1 MTQVKDD
8 IETAVE
14 KSDSTDLEK
23 DQVKGSIDVLKT
35 DEESAIE
42 GYEDFKSETEKV
54 ADKELADAV
63 NDQMEEI
70 VDDEKEHIEKLDTIK
85 SALGENKKT
94 EAKVKRNNSKKRLD
108 YKLDGFKGVTIIVVD
123 KKNNIDTEDYMKFD
137 SMEFGIDEYEFED
150 SMIDGIKD
158 ILTDIYEYTDDYYD
172 DRFTKDEITEMAED
186 ITQDVLQ
193 LYDDLP
199 EENIDRE
206 NGIANLGESKE
217 ARLTGDETYV
227 ARNSS
232 GYKSIGLIVNNETK
246 QFQIINGQVMT
257 TDSKTKKMSKKQ
269 IRAKAQQLYDNG
281 YTEYDGYGSVA
292 QGVEKKTE
300 AEEKLYLD
308 GKLFDKL
315 EKATELDFSNAD
327 IDILKLMY
335 KRLDD
340 LVVNIYDNRNVDDI
354 ETDIKNILSK
364 ANVLVV
370 KLPIITTV
378 NEAFNLAQVVRHIVG
393 SKLEET
399 FGYDFYYESRK
410 VKKEDKQNITEDTA
424 SSEFN
429 LYIKPEELADVNI
442 SSLLFDS
449 DTTIASYKE
458 GNYELSLIVRGS
470 VKIWDNENGYCYKN
484 YQSFPVDLQSL
495 IRSGALKSGDDTNKY
510 TVDMSNWFEWFLDV
524 ANSGDVVDNVWNDVA
539 DIEGMLNKAT
549 PEENETELEII
560 MKDLFDDI
568 VGQLNESK
576 EVKTETVKIMAYG
589 KLYYEYSNDEWN
601 SKSEDEKDATII
613 DVADQA
619 TEEEGHTVYEDEVE
633 VITENRKVTE
643 AKDDLEG
650 IKNLIVYEKTQAIFE
665 ELYHNEHLDCEY
677 NGSSGVVK
685 ITSVDE
691 QTFNIIDKVMVDNLH
706 YSKLSNYVYE
716 LNEGPIYRDIKGGFD
731 FKGYSYKV
739 DVKFSLNEK
748 DTIVGTVGI
757 SEIDVKKENKNLT
770 EDITSKDVDEIFSKY
785 AETPV
790 TVKNLKQKWASASDE
805 MHGVIAGGW
814 SAIITGNNFKIK
826 VVNSL
831 KLSGYKISGEN
842 IEEAE
847 KAARKIYINAT
858 EIGYNTGLYES
869 KEVKTEK
876 MGKDADKKYSNLYKY
891 KGKAFAYDNENA
903 IVEYVYVDPEDNSWI
918 VLDEIGLSNDN
929 WEDRK
934 LRDAYLDE
942 YIRQLDDEA
951 NRLADDFIA
960 NEFLGESLN
969 QKINRKLQESREKF
983 DRDELVAVK
992 DSIDTALDDLQI
1004 QSDGTTG
1011 AMADKVLVN
1020 DLRNVSQS
1028 VGNYLNKVQEGKD
1041 LKHPELNNSVKAY
1054 YADAFGKDELNADI
1068 KEVTFLDLYRAL
1080 KNKQDVYDLI
1090 GVRDS
1095 VVRERL
1101 FAELARILNQPI
1113 AYVNN
1118 IWQYGVEDGQPNIV
1132 KEDKETGTIRQSLNT
1147 GVLPIVNVDLYSLY
1161 SSGWFDNLVLDDDS
1175 NAKFDEIIQDIAPRF
1190 IKETLQD
1197 ILPSVEIYATG
1208 VYHPREYNYGGDELE
1223 FDLVVNADEYNAL
1236 KEKALSS
1243 DMFET
1248 YLKDNYSSRSGFI
1261 SSMPDDIDE
1270 FNNADEWKQMVQ
1282 VIMFALK
1289 DTALTDVNEAY
1300 LNDFSDAVNQ
1310 EFPYVDGEIDNAIDE
1325 LEYKAS
1331 KENITLDVDYVT
1343 NYIKEQFGNTDSYD
1357 YILDKVLSGLNLTES
1372 AKVDE
1377 AKKEELFNT
1386 DVNVNVDAG
1395 DIASGNNLD
1404 LGGLG
1409 HIASAVGLM
1418 ASEENTKSGKEKL
1431 AEDSDDE
1438 IPVVNP
1444 DEQDYYDNKG
1454 YIISLYPRSR
1464 SNVNII

>member
-1 MTQVKDD
+1 MEISDEIWEIAQDLYNDADIDINQNGQVEDASFMDFDEYNNYYRDCNEADFNKAVEYLNSLLNDEVKFYTDDTRYLELSDNHTLWSINIPEGAEFNDEDYSFMYNTALEHLQDEIGVEVFGLGRSGRHICVEDNFRNLTQLDKFKEAQDKWEDWLIETVENSFKDGTVEEAKELAPDEKVAKCLSCGMKVKYRNRDVKHDAMGDYIECPNCKSTFDVDYDNTPTKKTEAEDYSAFTPTNKVLSGNKGLSEKAINEMRWSLPDLFKDMTDEQKQIWEELSLRGMVMSCLIYGDDIHTSTDINAVSKYYKQPYVNEYYDTLGKDVTEEIIKQQTDYFNKGKVIQDVGTDSDGLSYNSFVEPEEESKKVTEATLTKFQTLTVDKDGNEMLLKDVSYNNACSWLEKELSKAGSKVVDTETKGNKTIIKADNKTKFEYDEEKGTLKRLEEAEDMTQVKDA

-42 GYEDFKSETEKV
+42 GYEDFKAETEKV

-63 NDQMEEI
+63 NNQMEEI
-70 VDDEKEHIEKLDTIK
+70 IDDEKEHIEKLDTIK

-108 YKLDGFKGVTIIVVD
+108 YTLDGFKGVTIIVVD
-123 KKNNIDTEDYMKFD
+123 KKNGIDTEDYMKFD
-137 SMEFGIDEYEFED
+137 SVEFGIDEYEFED

-172 DRFTKDEITEMAED
+172 DRFTIDEITEMAED

-199 EENIDRE
+199 DELIDFE
-206 NGIANLGESKE
+206 NGIANL
-217 ARLTGDETYV
+217 
-227 ARNSS
+227 
-232 GYKSIGLIVNNETK
+232 
-246 QFQIINGQVMT
+246 
-257 TDSKTKKMSKKQ
+257 
-269 IRAKAQQLYDNG
+269 
-281 YTEYDGYGSVA
+281 
-292 QGVEKKTE
+292 
-300 AEEKLYLD
+300 
-308 GKLFDKL
+308 
-315 EKATELDFSNAD
+315 
-327 IDILKLMY
+327 
-335 KRLDD
+335 
-340 LVVNIYDNRNVDDI
+340 
-354 ETDIKNILSK
+354 
-364 ANVLVV
+364 
-370 KLPIITTV
+370 
-378 NEAFNLAQVVRHIVG
+378 NEAKF
-393 SKLEET
+393 K
-399 FGYDFYYESRK
+399 DK
-410 VKKEDKQNITEDTA
+410 VKA
-424 SSEFN
+424 
-429 LYIKPEELADVNI
+429 IK
-442 SSLLFDS
+442 
-449 DTTIASYKE
+449 
-458 GNYELSLIVRGS
+458 
-470 VKIWDNENGYCYKN
+470 
-484 YQSFPVDLQSL
+484 
-495 IRSGALKSGDDTNKY
+495 KS
-510 TVDMSNWFEWFLDV
+510 
-524 ANSGDVVDNVWNDVA
+524 
-539 DIEGMLNKAT
+539 
-549 PEENETELEII
+549 
-560 MKDLFDDI
+560 
-568 VGQLNESK
+568 
-576 EVKTETVKIMAYG
+576 
-589 KLYYEYSNDEWN
+589 
-601 SKSEDEKDATII
+601 
-613 DVADQA
+613 
-619 TEEEGHTVYEDEVE
+619 
-633 VITENRKVTE
+633 
-643 AKDDLEG
+643 
-650 IKNLIVYEKTQAIFE
+650 
-665 ELYHNEHLDCEY
+665 
-677 NGSSGVVK
+677 
-685 ITSVDE
+685 
-691 QTFNIIDKVMVDNLH
+691 
-706 YSKLSNYVYE
+706 
-716 LNEGPIYRDIKGGFD
+716 
-731 FKGYSYKV
+731 
-739 DVKFSLNEK
+739 
-748 DTIVGTVGI
+748 
-757 SEIDVKKENKNLT
+757 
-770 EDITSKDVDEIFSKY
+770 
-785 AETPV
+785 
-790 TVKNLKQKWASASDE
+790 LKQKDKRLSDKTAE
-805 MHGVIAGGW
+805 EQAERIAG
-814 SAIITGNNFKIK
+814 SMIK
-826 VVNSL
+826 N
-831 KLSGYKISGEN
+831 E
-842 IEEAE
+842 
-847 KAARKIYINAT
+847 
-858 EIGYNTGLYES
+858 
-869 KEVKTEK
+869 
-876 MGKDADKKYSNLYKY
+876 DKRSNDIYKY
-891 KGKAFAYDNENA
+891 KGKEFRYDCDNA
-903 IVEYVYVDPEDNSWI
+903 IVEYIWTDPDTNEWVVI
-918 VLDEIGLSNDN
+918 DEIGLSNDN

-942 YIRQLDDEA
+942 YIRQLEDEA

-969 QKINRKLQESREKF
+969 QKINRKLQESRGKF
-983 DRDELVAVK
+983 DRAELVAVK

-1020 DLRNVSQS
+1020 DLRSVSQS

-1101 FAELARILNQPI
+1101 FAELARILNQPT

-1132 KEDKETGTIRQSLNT
+1132 KEDKETGTIKQSLNT
-1147 GVLPIVNVDLYSLY
+1147 GVLPIVDVDLYSLY

-1223 FDLVVNADEYNAL
+1223 FDLVVNANEYNAL

-1300 LNDFSDAVNQ
+1300 LNDFSEAVNQ
-1310 EFPYVDGEIDNAIDE
+1310 EFPYVDGEIENAVDE

-1357 YILDKVLSGLNLTES
+1357 YILEEVLRGLNLTES

-1386 DVNVNVDAG
+1386 DVNVNIDAG

-1409 HIASAVGLM
+1409 EIASAVGLM
-1418 ASEENTKSGKEKL
+1418 ASEENTKSDKEKL

>member
-1 MTQVKDD
+1 MEISDEIWEIAQDLYNDADIDVNQNGQVEDASFMDFDEYNNYYRDCNEADFNKAVEYLNSLLNDEVKFYTDDTRYLELSDNHTLWSINIPEGAEFNDEDYSFMYNTALEHLQDEIGVEVFGLGRSGRHICVEDNFRNLTQLDKFKEAQDKWEDWLIETVENSFKDGTVEEAKELAPDEKVAKCLSCGMKVKYRNRDVQHDAMGDYIECPNCKSTFDVDYDNTPTKKTEAEDYSAFTPTNKVLSGNKGLSEKAINEMRWSLPDLFKDMTDEQKQIWEELSLRGMVMSCLIYGDDIHTSTDINAVSKYYKQPYVNEYYDTLGKDVTEEIIKQQTDYFNKGKVIQDVGTDSDGLSYNSFVEPEEESKKVTEATLTKFQTLTVDKDGNEMLLKDVSYNNACSWLEKELSKAGSKVVDTETKGNKTIIKADNKTKFEYDEEKGTLKRLEEAEDMTQVKDA

-42 GYEDFKSETEKV
+42 GYEDFKAETEKV

-63 NDQMEEI
+63 NNQMEEI
-70 VDDEKEHIEKLDTIK
+70 IDDEKEHIEKIDTIK

-108 YKLDGFKGVTIIVVD
+108 YTLDGFKGVTIIVVD
-123 KKNNIDTEDYMKFD
+123 KKNGIDTEDYMKFD
-137 SMEFGIDEYEFED
+137 SVEFGIDEYEFED

-172 DRFTKDEITEMAED
+172 DRFTIDEITEMAED

-199 EENIDRE
+199 DELIDFE
-206 NGIANLGESKE
+206 NGIANL
-217 ARLTGDETYV
+217 
-227 ARNSS
+227 
-232 GYKSIGLIVNNETK
+232 
-246 QFQIINGQVMT
+246 
-257 TDSKTKKMSKKQ
+257 
-269 IRAKAQQLYDNG
+269 
-281 YTEYDGYGSVA
+281 
-292 QGVEKKTE
+292 
-300 AEEKLYLD
+300 
-308 GKLFDKL
+308 
-315 EKATELDFSNAD
+315 
-327 IDILKLMY
+327 
-335 KRLDD
+335 
-340 LVVNIYDNRNVDDI
+340 
-354 ETDIKNILSK
+354 
-364 ANVLVV
+364 
-370 KLPIITTV
+370 
-378 NEAFNLAQVVRHIVG
+378 NEAKF
-393 SKLEET
+393 K
-399 FGYDFYYESRK
+399 DK
-410 VKKEDKQNITEDTA
+410 VKA
-424 SSEFN
+424 
-429 LYIKPEELADVNI
+429 IK
-442 SSLLFDS
+442 
-449 DTTIASYKE
+449 
-458 GNYELSLIVRGS
+458 
-470 VKIWDNENGYCYKN
+470 
-484 YQSFPVDLQSL
+484 
-495 IRSGALKSGDDTNKY
+495 KS
-510 TVDMSNWFEWFLDV
+510 
-524 ANSGDVVDNVWNDVA
+524 
-539 DIEGMLNKAT
+539 
-549 PEENETELEII
+549 
-560 MKDLFDDI
+560 
-568 VGQLNESK
+568 
-576 EVKTETVKIMAYG
+576 
-589 KLYYEYSNDEWN
+589 
-601 SKSEDEKDATII
+601 
-613 DVADQA
+613 
-619 TEEEGHTVYEDEVE
+619 
-633 VITENRKVTE
+633 
-643 AKDDLEG
+643 
-650 IKNLIVYEKTQAIFE
+650 
-665 ELYHNEHLDCEY
+665 
-677 NGSSGVVK
+677 
-685 ITSVDE
+685 
-691 QTFNIIDKVMVDNLH
+691 
-706 YSKLSNYVYE
+706 
-716 LNEGPIYRDIKGGFD
+716 
-731 FKGYSYKV
+731 
-739 DVKFSLNEK
+739 
-748 DTIVGTVGI
+748 
-757 SEIDVKKENKNLT
+757 
-770 EDITSKDVDEIFSKY
+770 
-785 AETPV
+785 
-790 TVKNLKQKWASASDE
+790 LKQKDKRLSDKTAE
-805 MHGVIAGGW
+805 EQAERIAG
-814 SAIITGNNFKIK
+814 SMIK
-826 VVNSL
+826 N
-831 KLSGYKISGEN
+831 E
-842 IEEAE
+842 
-847 KAARKIYINAT
+847 
-858 EIGYNTGLYES
+858 
-869 KEVKTEK
+869 
-876 MGKDADKKYSNLYKY
+876 DKRSNDIYKY
-891 KGKAFAYDNENA
+891 KGKEFRYDCDNA
-903 IVEYVYVDPEDNSWI
+903 IVEYIWTDPDTNEWVVI
-918 VLDEIGLSNDN
+918 DEIGLSNDN

-942 YIRQLDDEA
+942 YIRQLEDEA

-969 QKINRKLQESREKF
+969 QKINRKLQESRGKF
-983 DRDELVAVK
+983 DRAELVAVK

-1020 DLRNVSQS
+1020 DLRSVSQS

-1101 FAELARILNQPI
+1101 FAELARILNQPT

-1132 KEDKETGTIRQSLNT
+1132 KEDKETGTIKQSLNT
-1147 GVLPIVNVDLYSLY
+1147 GVLPIVDVDLYSLY

-1223 FDLVVNADEYNAL
+1223 FDLVVNANEYNAL

-1300 LNDFSDAVNQ
+1300 LNDFSEAVNQ
-1310 EFPYVDGEIDNAIDE
+1310 EFPYVDGEIENAVDE

-1357 YILDKVLSGLNLTES
+1357 YILEEVLRGLNLTES

-1386 DVNVNVDAG
+1386 DVNVNIDAG

-1409 HIASAVGLM
+1409 EIASAVGLM
-1418 ASEENTKSGKEKL
+1418 ASEENTKSDKEKL

>member
-1 MTQVKDD
+1 MEISDEVWEIAQDLYNDADIDVNQNGQVEDASFMDFDEYNNYYRDCNEADFNKAVEYLNSLLNDEVKFYTDDTRYLELSDNHTLWSINIPEGAEFNDEDYSFMYNTALEHLQDEIGVEVFGLGRSGRHICVEDNFRNLTQLDKFKEAQDKWEDWLIETVENSFKGDTVEEAKELAPDEKVAKCLSCGMKVKYRNRDVKHDAMGDYIECPNCKSTFDVDYDNTPTKKTEAEDYSAFTPTNKVLSGNKGLSEKAINEMRWSLPDLFKDMTDEQKQIWEELSLRGMVMSCLIYGEDIHTSTNINAVSKYYKQPYVNEYYDTLGKEVTEEIIKQQTDYFNKGKVIQDVGTDSDGLSYNSFVEPEEESKKVTEATLSKFQTLTVDKDGNEMLLKDTSYNHACSWLEKELAKVGSKVVDTETKGNKTIIKADNKTKFEYDEDKGTLKRLEEAKVNADALKISVAKKLADDMIKAMGNDVTGMDKETYYKNTLAKLNDPKYIDSEIKNYECDNSNRSNTMVKDLNALKKALTEDVTIEQLPSSMLKDKIIKIAKSNGLTVDNTGKEWEIKDGDNVVLYITPRRVRHNQIDRLKLYTTEYKSDVANKFIDELKANNLLEQKGITLGESKKTEAEDMTQVKDA
-8 IETAVE
+8 IEVAVE

-42 GYEDFKSETEKV
+42 GYEDFKDETEKV

-63 NDQMEEI
+63 NNQMEEI
-70 VDDEKEHIEKLDTIK
+70 IDDEKEHIEKLDTIK
-85 SALGENKKT
+85 SAL
-94 EAKVKRNNSKKRLD
+94 S
-108 YKLDGFKGVTIIVVD
+108 
-123 KKNNIDTEDYMKFD
+123 
-137 SMEFGIDEYEFED
+137 
-150 SMIDGIKD
+150 
-158 ILTDIYEYTDDYYD
+158 
-172 DRFTKDEITEMAED
+172 
-186 ITQDVLQ
+186 
-193 LYDDLP
+193 
-199 EENIDRE
+199 
-206 NGIANLGESKE
+206 ESKAE
-217 ARLTGDETYV
+217 RTAD
-227 ARNSS
+227 NMI
-232 GYKSIGLIVNNETK
+232 KNE
-246 QFQIINGQVMT
+246 
-257 TDSKTKKMSKKQ
+257 DKMS
-269 IRAKAQQLYDNG
+269 N
-281 YTEYDGYGSVA
+281 
-292 QGVEKKTE
+292 
-300 AEEKLYLD
+300 
-308 GKLFDKL
+308 
-315 EKATELDFSNAD
+315 D
-327 IDILKLMY
+327 I
-335 KRLDD
+335 
-340 LVVNIYDNRNVDDI
+340 
-354 ETDIKNILSK
+354 
-364 ANVLVV
+364 
-370 KLPIITTV
+370 
-378 NEAFNLAQVVRHIVG
+378 
-393 SKLEET
+393 
-399 FGYDFYYESRK
+399 
-410 VKKEDKQNITEDTA
+410 
-424 SSEFN
+424 
-429 LYIKPEELADVNI
+429 
-442 SSLLFDS
+442 
-449 DTTIASYKE
+449 
-458 GNYELSLIVRGS
+458 
-470 VKIWDNENGYCYKN
+470 
-484 YQSFPVDLQSL
+484 
-495 IRSGALKSGDDTNKY
+495 
-510 TVDMSNWFEWFLDV
+510 
-524 ANSGDVVDNVWNDVA
+524 
-539 DIEGMLNKAT
+539 
-549 PEENETELEII
+549 
-560 MKDLFDDI
+560 
-568 VGQLNESK
+568 
-576 EVKTETVKIMAYG
+576 
-589 KLYYEYSNDEWN
+589 
-601 SKSEDEKDATII
+601 
-613 DVADQA
+613 
-619 TEEEGHTVYEDEVE
+619 
-633 VITENRKVTE
+633 
-643 AKDDLEG
+643 
-650 IKNLIVYEKTQAIFE
+650 
-665 ELYHNEHLDCEY
+665 
-677 NGSSGVVK
+677 
-685 ITSVDE
+685 
-691 QTFNIIDKVMVDNLH
+691 
-706 YSKLSNYVYE
+706 
-716 LNEGPIYRDIKGGFD
+716 
-731 FKGYSYKV
+731 
-739 DVKFSLNEK
+739 
-748 DTIVGTVGI
+748 
-757 SEIDVKKENKNLT
+757 
-770 EDITSKDVDEIFSKY
+770 
-785 AETPV
+785 
-790 TVKNLKQKWASASDE
+790 
-805 MHGVIAGGW
+805 
-814 SAIITGNNFKIK
+814 
-826 VVNSL
+826 
-831 KLSGYKISGEN
+831 
-842 IEEAE
+842 
-847 KAARKIYINAT
+847 
-858 EIGYNTGLYES
+858 
-869 KEVKTEK
+869 
-876 MGKDADKKYSNLYKY
+876 YKY
-891 KGKAFAYDNENA
+891 KGKEFRYDCDNA
-903 IVEYVYVDPEDNSWI
+903 IVEYIWTDPDTNECVVI
-918 VLDEIGLSNDN
+918 DEIGLSNDN

-942 YIRQLDDEA
+942 YIRQLEDEA

-969 QKINRKLQESREKF
+969 QKINRKLQESRGRF
-983 DRDELVAVK
+983 DRAELVAVK

-1020 DLRNVSQS
+1020 DLRSVSQS

-1223 FDLVVNADEYNAL
+1223 FDLVVNANEYNAL

-1300 LNDFSDAVNQ
+1300 LNDFSEAVNQ
-1310 EFPYVDGEIDNAIDE
+1310 EFPYVDAEIYNAIEE

-1409 HIASAVGLM
+1409 EIASAVGLM
-1418 ASEENTKSGKEKL
+1418 ASEENTKSDKEKL

-1464 SNVNII
+1464 SNVSII